1 MTRCRVNT
9 SVIVGTQHDKI
20 GTRPRIGMRRETAG
34 IGVCA
39 ITKIPVVTRE
49 AWSSSIEN
57 SRTARSDSRKRHKVN
72 PRRRLDKHKTTS
84 RCFDI
89 VRIRSRQDNSVYSW
103 TSEGMR
109 QRTSYRKVN
118 ITKIPCERIRR
129 RTTYNTCYVER
140 DRATS
145 TCSHGSDSNAVS
157 RK

>member
-1 MTRCRVNT
+1 DDMMTEKHTCNKTITNHQDMTGCRVET
-9 SVIVGTQHDKI
+9 SVRRSNVTRKHNKI
-20 GTRPRIGMRRETAG
+20 CPRTRIGMRRETAG

-103 TSEGMR
+103 TSEGMS
-109 QRTSYRKVN
+109 QRTSYRKV
-118 ITKIPCERIRR
+118 T
-129 RTTYNTCYVER
+129 
-140 DRATS
+140 
-145 TCSHGSDSNAVS
+145 
-157 RK
+157 